1 MAAKPASTEEQSKP
15 ISLLEKGVATEEVQI
30 IKNYLLAA
38 LIKHAFNFFSLATV
52 AGYIFLFWGTLKFY
66 PLFYAVLLI
75 LLMTPY
81 FWLMLKALPILK
93 IFYTEKYAMVSVD
106 AHDITCDAPL
116 VDKM

>member
-1 MAAKPASTEEQSKP
+1 MQ
-15 ISLLEKGVATEEVQI
+15 
-30 IKNYLLAA
+30 
-38 LIKHAFNFFSLATV
+38 NFFSLVT
-52 AGYIFLFWGTLKFY
+52 GGSYIFLFWGTLKLY

-93 IFYTEKYAMVSVD
+93 RFYTEKYAMVSVD
-106 AHDITCDAPL
+106 AHDIPYDAPL